1 MKIKCHHGV
10 WYGNGATKECSLGL
24 TPHQNVETMGVYSKS
39 VGGLLINLTALYL
52 NGDYLKG
59 GRM

>member
-1 MKIKCHHGV
+1 MKLRCHYGV
-10 WYGNGATKECSLGL
+10 WYGNGATKEYSLGL
-24 TPHQNVETMGVYSKS
+24 THYQNVETRDVRSKS